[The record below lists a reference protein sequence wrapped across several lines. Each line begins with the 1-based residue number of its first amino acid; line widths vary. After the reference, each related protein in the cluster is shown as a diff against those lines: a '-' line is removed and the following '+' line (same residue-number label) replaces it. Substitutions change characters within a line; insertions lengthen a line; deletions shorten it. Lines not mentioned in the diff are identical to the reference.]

1 VGELAR
7 SNEALN
13 PFLNLVRIGDGIV
26 TNSDRLT
33 LGDLLGSVQAVA
45 LRTQERRKR

>member
-1 VGELAR
+1 MGELAS
-7 SNEALN
+7 SNEAQY
-13 PFLNLVRIGDGIV
+13 PFLSLDRIGDGMV

-33 LGDLLGSVQAVA
+33 LGDLLGSAQAVA